1 MQDRRGAGFTV
12 PLSTALDIGWT
23 DALAIWAVP
32 AVLAVALWAPQVWP
46 IRPLASDSGF
56 VVRGLWRDPLAW
68 QVTLYMIGVAAPV
81 PAGCMTRLIA
91 RVSGGERAH
100 QRAAIELGISRPSSH
115 S

>member
-91 RVSGGERAH
+91 RVSGGERVH
-100 QRAAIELGISRPSSH
+100 QRAAIALGISRPSLH